1 MQKNGKVYMLGY
13 APRFYS
19 KELTKMLKNNIEYS
33 AQIKYL
39 NFETKLSDEDITVN
53 VKLIFSSK

>member
-1 MQKNGKVYMLGY
+1 
-13 APRFYS
+13 
-19 KELTKMLKNNIEYS
+19 MLKNNIEYS